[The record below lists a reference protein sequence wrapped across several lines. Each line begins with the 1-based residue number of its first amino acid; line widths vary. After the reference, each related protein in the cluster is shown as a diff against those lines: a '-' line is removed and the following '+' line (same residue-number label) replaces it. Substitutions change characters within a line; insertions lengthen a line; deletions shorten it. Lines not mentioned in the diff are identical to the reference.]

1 MPKLSLFFS
10 RSVCFKWNKQITIVY
25 QNLQMMWF
33 VKPEVK
39 MTKWGC
45 GGYYLS
51 KFKECDMVVTAELL
65 AQCLRTPGD
74 FEL

>member
-1 MPKLSLFFS
+1 MVTLQQWLWSFKLEMPKLSSFFS
-10 RSVCFKWNKQITIVY
+10 RSVCFKWNKQITVVY

-45 GGYYLS
+45 GDYS
-51 KFKECDMVVTAELL
+51 CPNSRNVTWW
-65 AQCLRTPGD
+65 
-74 FEL
+74 